1 MALLSEKGGR
11 EGSIESQQKFDFFSY
26 DDTPKEYVQG
36 MNITLLLGTFYAL
49 ASLSA
54 GCFSTKTNKYHLIPY
69 YVNQIKIE
77 QFLPL

>member
-1 MALLSEKGGR
+1 MVDGLEPFLKNTLSFKNL
-11 EGSIESQQKFDFFSY
+11 QFKCKQ
-26 DDTPKEYVQG
+26 YVQR